1 MILATLGG
9 RPNQYLTT
17 RCDPLT
23 MSDLHNKPGEN
34 MDGLPSYQDLENAVL
49 NGATAIHCL
58 TAERNQLRGHVEA
71 QEAELESLRTTN
83 EHLRRQLLLIG
94 DSYLKYAASCA
105 SQLQHIA
112 QAMQDIDERNAG
124 VESTRAA
131 L

>member
-1 MILATLGG
+1 M
-9 RPNQYLTT
+9 
-17 RCDPLT
+17 
-23 MSDLHNKPGEN
+23 GEN

-58 TAERNQLRGHVEA
+58 TAERNQLRGRVEA
-71 QEAELESLRTTN
+71 QEAELESLRATN

-112 QAMQDIDERNAG
+112 QAMQDVEDRKAG
-124 VESTRAA
+124 VDPARAA

>member
-1 MILATLGG
+1 
-9 RPNQYLTT
+9 
-17 RCDPLT
+17 
-23 MSDLHNKPGEN
+23 MSDLRNKPGEN

-58 TAERNQLRGHVEA
+58 TAERNQLRSRIEA
-71 QEAELESLRTTN
+71 QETELENLRATN

-105 SQLQHIA
+105 SQLQHVA
-112 QAMQDIDERNAG
+112 QAMQDVEDRTAG
-124 VESTRAA
+124 VQPARAA

>member
-1 MILATLGG
+1 MLS
-9 RPNQYLTT
+9 P
-17 RCDPLT
+17 
-23 MSDLHNKPGEN
+23 MSDAYNNAGMP

-58 TAERNQLRGHVEA
+58 TAERNQLRSRIEA
-71 QEAELESLRTTN
+71 QETEIESLRTTN

-94 DSYLKYAASCA
+94 DSYVKYAASCA

-112 QAMQDIDERNAG
+112 QAMQN
-124 VESTRAA
+124 VEQREASAEPKLAA

>member
-1 MILATLGG
+1 
-9 RPNQYLTT
+9 
-17 RCDPLT
+17 

-34 MDGLPSYQDLENAVL
+34 MDGLPSYQELENAVL

-58 TAERNQLRGHVEA
+58 TAERNQLRSRVEA
-71 QEAELESLRTTN
+71 QEAELEGLRATN

-112 QAMQDIDERNAG
+112 QAMQD
-124 VESTRAA
+124 VEDRKASVDPARAA
-131 L
+131 R

>member
-1 MILATLGG
+1 MGFLLRVPGSRG
-9 RPNQYLTT
+9 SRSNQCLTT
-17 RCDPLT
+17 RCDALPV
-23 MSDLHNKPGEN
+23 SDLDNKPGEQ

-58 TAERNQLRGHVEA
+58 TASRIEA
-71 QEAELESLRTTN
+71 QEAELESLRATN

-94 DSYLKYAASCA
+94 DSYVKYAASSA

-112 QAMQDIDERNAG
+112 QAMQDVEQRDAG
-124 VESTRAA
+124 AEPARAA

>member
-83 EHLRRQLLLIG
+83 
-94 DSYLKYAASCA
+94 
-105 SQLQHIA
+105 
-112 QAMQDIDERNAG
+112 
-124 VESTRAA
+124 
-131 L
+131 

>member
-1 MILATLGG
+1 
-9 RPNQYLTT
+9 
-17 RCDPLT
+17 
-23 MSDLHNKPGEN
+23 MSDLRNKPGEH

-58 TAERNQLRGHVEA
+58 TAERNQLRSRIEA
-71 QEAELESLRTTN
+71 QETELDNLRATN

-112 QAMQDIDERNAG
+112 QAMQDVEERSAG
-124 VESTRAA
+124 VEPARAA

>member
-1 MILATLGG
+1 
-9 RPNQYLTT
+9 
-17 RCDPLT
+17 
-23 MSDLHNKPGEN
+23 MSDLRNKPGEN

-58 TAERNQLRGHVEA
+58 TAERNQLRSRIEA
-71 QEAELESLRTTN
+71 QETELENLRATN

-105 SQLQHIA
+105 SQLQHVA
-112 QAMQDIDERNAG
+112 QAMQDVEDRNAG
-124 VESTRAA
+124 VQPARAA

>member
-1 MILATLGG
+1 
-9 RPNQYLTT
+9 
-17 RCDPLT
+17 

-34 MDGLPSYQDLENAVL
+34 MDGLPSYQELENAVL

-58 TAERNQLRGHVEA
+58 TAERNQLRDRVEA
-71 QEAELESLRTTN
+71 QEAELEGLRATN

-112 QAMQDIDERNAG
+112 QAMQDVEDRKAG
-124 VESTRAA
+124 VDPARAA
-131 L
+131 R

>member
-1 MILATLGG
+1 
-9 RPNQYLTT
+9 
-17 RCDPLT
+17 

-34 MDGLPSYQDLENAVL
+34 MDGLPSYQELENAVL

-58 TAERNQLRGHVEA
+58 TAERNQLRSRVEA
-71 QEAELESLRTTN
+71 QEAELEGLRATN

-105 SQLQHIA
+105 SQLQHVV
-112 QAMQDIDERNAG
+112 QAMQDVDKIDAG
-124 VESTRAA
+124 VDPARAA